1 MTLATPFKKTKL
13 SALLLVS
20 LFAASSCTTL
30 NSENQSQTQSLNGQ
44 QSTVANSE
52 TTDVKASKTAALDT
66 TQWAQKLS
74 SCSADYKKLIEPEI
88 KKFANQTLTYDKL
101 FDQKN
106 SNIDLANQL
115 SETESLLCKN
125 ESLTIVEQMN
135 LAKIEAAQQQLQKA
149 NLSEAEK
156 RDALSNLL
164 YAQQALF
171 FSYVRHGVLSDEQ
184 QDVQLWL
191 NANDI
196 WKQWLNEPVAFT
208 DADAMVTTL
217 MTNKA
222 LISTVKQ
229 LTDYLQKSS
238 VELKQHP
245 KKKELLLNQTLI
257 FLAQSETNNREVR
270 QSLSKSTES
279 LPWLKQMTE
288 QLSDHQ
294 QTDKKAKNASQE
306 LTVNQTEKALS
317 EVLQRDES
325 LYFTQLLKLTAIRY
339 QDFNEDKSLESA
351 KTFLTEE
358 VEDLAISELLGAMDY
373 AKIGDQ
379 ESSKRWL
386 DKAFAHNDIATE
398 ICQLPKL
405 NPASLNPFFN
415 EKNGKWFLSEVNKQC
430 S

>member
-20 LFAASSCTTL
+20 LFAASSCSTL
-30 NSENQSQTQSLNGQ
+30 NSETQSQTQSLNGQ

-52 TTDVKASKTAALDT
+52 TTDVKASKMATLDT
-66 TQWAQKLS
+66 TQWAEKLN
-74 SCSADYKKLIEPEI
+74 SCSTDYKKLIEPEI

-149 NLSEAEK
+149 NLSEADK

-191 NANDI
+191 KANDI

-245 KKKELLLNQTLI
+245 KKKNCY
-257 FLAQSETNNREVR
+257 
-270 QSLSKSTES
+270 
-279 LPWLKQMTE
+279 
-288 QLSDHQ
+288 
-294 QTDKKAKNASQE
+294 
-306 LTVNQTEKALS
+306 LT
-317 EVLQRDES
+317 
-325 LYFTQLLKLTAIRY
+325 
-339 QDFNEDKSLESA
+339 
-351 KTFLTEE
+351 
-358 VEDLAISELLGAMDY
+358 
-373 AKIGDQ
+373 
-379 ESSKRWL
+379 KRL
-386 DKAFAHNDIATE
+386 F
-398 ICQLPKL
+398 
-405 NPASLNPFFN
+405 S
-415 EKNGKWFLSEVNKQC
+415 
-430 S
+430 